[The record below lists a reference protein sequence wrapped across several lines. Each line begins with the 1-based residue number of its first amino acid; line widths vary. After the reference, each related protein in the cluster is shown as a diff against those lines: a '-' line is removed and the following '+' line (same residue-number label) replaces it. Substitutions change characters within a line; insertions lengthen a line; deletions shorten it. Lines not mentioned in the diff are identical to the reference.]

1 MIILG
6 DFGVIWDRKES
17 EEEKYNLDILANR
30 SYTTLFLMGIT
41 KTTIGWRLFLLRNGT
56 AVWSMRSA
64 PISCIIAFRGN
75 DTKEKRHSHA
85 AVPLLSLYLI
95 RKERFCA

>member
-30 SYTTLFLMGIT
+30 SYTTLFIDGNHENHD
-41 KTTIGWRLFLLRNGT
+41 RLASFPVKEWHGGMVHEIRTNILHH
-56 AVWSMRSA
+56 
-64 PISCIIAFRGN
+64 CIQ
-75 DTKEKRHSHA
+75 
-85 AVPLLSLYLI
+85 
-95 RKERFCA
+95 RK